1 MDKVKQGLY
10 YVIIAVVSVLCL
22 VFLPMIGSEVGMNW
36 DLPTTPVGWI
46 IWVVVKL
53 IVAAINVLLFHCFM
67 EQAKLNVKDNP
78 NYKRANEML
87 YKIAPKVYKPRSPK
101 EWNKKEYSVKGV
113 SIFVTTMLSAVALTQ
128 AILSFDYMSMLTYLF
143 TIIMGIIFGIVQM
156 KKAEVYWTQ
165 EYYDF
170 AVNFVEK
177 HGGLENDN
185 NKQQGVQESTG
196 TSTQE

>member
-1 MDKVKQGLY
+1 MDKIKQGLY
-10 YVIIAVVSVLCL
+10 YVIIAVVSILCL

-46 IWVVVKL
+46 IWVVIKL

-78 NYKRANEML
+78 NYKMANEML
-87 YKIAPKVYKPRSPK
+87 YKIAPKVYNPRSPK

-113 SIFVTTMLSAVALTQ
+113 SIFITTMLSAVALTQ

-143 TIIMGIIFGIVQM
+143 TIIMGVIFGIVQM
-156 KKAEVYWTQ
+156 KKAEIYWTQ

-170 AVNFVEK
+170 AVKFVEQ

>member
-1 MDKVKQGLY
+1 MDKIKQGLY

-46 IWVVVKL
+46 IWIVIKL

-78 NYKRANEML
+78 NYKMANEML
-87 YKIAPKVYKPRSPK
+87 YKIAPKVYNPRSPK

-113 SIFVTTMLSAVALTQ
+113 SIFITTMLSAVALTQ

-143 TIIMGIIFGIVQM
+143 TIIMGVIFGIVQM
-156 KKAEVYWTQ
+156 KKAEIYWTQ

-170 AVNFVEK
+170 AVKFVEQ

-185 NKQQGVQESTG
+185 NKQQRVQESTG